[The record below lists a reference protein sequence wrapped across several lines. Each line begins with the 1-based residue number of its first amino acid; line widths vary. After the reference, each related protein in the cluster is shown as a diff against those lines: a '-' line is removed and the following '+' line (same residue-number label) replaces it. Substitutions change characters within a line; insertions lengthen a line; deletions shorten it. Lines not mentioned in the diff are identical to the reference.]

1 MKLGIKLKKNQVVM
15 LVALLVSVI
24 VLFLVAYS
32 LVPRIFVTLTKA
44 APATTVSLTD
54 SYVIGEKILCRAD
67 GEDKCKVNV
76 FLLDKNGKPVVGK
89 SASMTGDAT
98 VDTLNQL
105 SDKDGKVSFE
115 ISSKIEGQVDLQ
127 VEHQNVPLGSSV
139 TVTFRN

>member
-1 MKLGIKLKKNQVVM
+1 MKLELKLKKKQIVM
-15 LVALLVSVI
+15 VVALLISVV

-44 APATTVSLTD
+44 APATTVSVTD
-54 SYVIGEKILCRAD
+54 SYVIGERILCKAD

-89 SASMTGDAT
+89 SASMTGGAEI
-98 VDTLNQL
+98 DTLNQL

-115 ISSKIEGQVDLQ
+115 ISSRTEGQVDLQ
-127 VEHQNVPLGSSV
+127 VAHQNVPFGSSV

>member
-1 MKLGIKLKKNQVVM
+1 MKLGIKLKKNQVVI
-15 LVALLVSVI
+15 LVTLLISVA
-24 VLFLVAYS
+24 VLFVVAYS
-32 LVPRIFVTLTKA
+32 LVPKIFVSLTKA

-89 SASMTGDAT
+89 SVSMTGEAQIDN
-98 VDTLNQL
+98 LNQL
-105 SDKDGKVSFE
+105 SDKNGKVSFE
-115 ISSKIEGQVDLQ
+115 ISSRSKGQASLQ
-127 VEHQNVPLGSSV
+127 VVYQGVPMGSAV